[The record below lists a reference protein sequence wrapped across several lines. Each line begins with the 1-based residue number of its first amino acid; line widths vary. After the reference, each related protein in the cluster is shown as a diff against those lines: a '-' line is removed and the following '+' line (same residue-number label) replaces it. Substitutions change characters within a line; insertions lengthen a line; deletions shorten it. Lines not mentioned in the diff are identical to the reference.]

1 MALYL
6 FDMKIIDKP
15 TIHEF
20 ARWCLNQTTDL
31 NALEM
36 FQWKLERETQMQE
49 QHNTIL
55 GNQQVSNYVLNGSI
69 SSQSTT

>member
-20 ARWCLNQTTDL
+20 ARWCMEQTTNI
-31 NALEM
+31 NALKM
-36 FQWKLERETQMQE
+36 FQWKLARETQMQE
-49 QHNTIL
+49 QHNTML
-55 GNQQVSNYVLNGSI
+55 GNQQMSNYPI
-69 SSQSTT
+69 SSQFTT

>member
-6 FDMKIIDKP
+6 FDTKIIDKP

-20 ARWCLNQTTDL
+20 ARWCLEQTTNI
-31 NALEM
+31 NALKM
-36 FQWKLERETQMQE
+36 FQWKLERETQMQQ
-49 QHNTIL
+49 QHNTTL
-55 GNQQVSNYVLNGSI
+55 GYQQVSNYVQNGSI